1 MVHEDGFL
9 CLIFFKELLIKTRPA
24 DIMQMQYQFAILTI
38 FKFQS
43 KQLQAAPQFV
53 HLYYVC
59 TCDRYLRICSKGSEQ
74 NIF

>member
-38 FKFQS
+38 FKIS
-43 KQLQAAPQFV
+43 IKTIASGTTI
-53 HLYYVC
+53 C
-59 TCDRYLRICSKGSEQ
+59 TSLLCMYL
-74 NIF
+74 